1 MTPTAPDHLL
11 ALTGGSYFGVTTVYT
26 TMGDHRLGLESFTA
40 ECRDRDL
47 PVEGTIPDWLDG
59 HLLRNGPGQFEVG
72 GDAVNHWFDALA
84 LLRGFEIRDGTVSY
98 SARFLR
104 SEAYTHALVTGELG
118 FMEFGTN
125 PDYSLPRRLFQV
137 ARGRLT
143 DNASVDVTRI
153 DGAVA
158 AVTETA
164 RSVLVDPE
172 TLSTRRTHT
181 FDDDLSVL
189 GSLAHAHYDFD
200 RAETVGL
207 GFEYGPTSRYR
218 IFRRGKDQGER
229 EEIGAIEAGRP
240 SYLHS
245 FALTDRYVVVTEP
258 PFDVHPLRMVRGRPF
273 IENFRWHSAEPTRF
287 HVVDRRTGER
297 IAQLR
302 TDPFFVFH
310 HANAYE
316 GSGGEIVVD
325 LVAFEDASIV
335 DALYLDR
342 LRQSEIDPPGGE
354 LRRFRLDLTSGTVE
368 SEQLHPGPLEFPMI
382 DYRGRNTSR
391 YRYVYGVGRTDG
403 AGFLNCIEK
412 IDVESGASWTWHEPE
427 TYPGEAV
434 FVPRP
439 DQRAEDD
446 GVLLSVVLDV
456 DVERSALLVLDA
468 STFEELARAP
478 LPHALPF
485 GFHGQFFRDDGVP
498 SPSMV

>member
-1 MTPTAPDHLL
+1 
-11 ALTGGSYFGVTTVYT
+11 
-26 TMGDHRLGLESFTA
+26 MGDHRLGLQTFTD

-47 PVEGTIPDWLDG
+47 PVAGAIPDWLDG

-72 GDAVNHWFDALA
+72 GESVAHWFDALA

-98 SARFLR
+98 SARYLR
-104 SEAYTHALVTGELG
+104 SEAYTHAQATNELG

-125 PDYSLPRRLFQV
+125 PDYSLPRRLVQV

-153 DGAVA
+153 DGTIA

-164 RSVLVDPE
+164 RSVLVDAE
-172 TLSTRRTHT
+172 TLSTVRTHT
-181 FDDDLSVL
+181 FDDDLSLL

-200 RAETVGL
+200 REEEIGL
-207 GFEYGPTSRYR
+207 GFEYGPTSHYR
-218 IFRRGKDQGER
+218 LFRRGKRSAER
-229 EEIGAIEAGRP
+229 EEIGAVAVDRP

-258 PFDVHPLRMVRGRPF
+258 PFDVHPLRMARGRPF
-273 IENFRWHSAEPTRF
+273 VENFRWHPDEPTRF

-297 IAQLR
+297 VARLR

-310 HANAYE
+310 HVNAYE
-316 GSGGEIVVD
+316 GSGAAVVVD
-325 LVAFEDASIV
+325 LVAFEDASVI

-342 LRQSEIDPPGGE
+342 LRRPEIDPPGGE
-354 LRRFRLDLTSGTVE
+354 LRRYRLDLDSETVH
-368 SEQLHPGPLEFPMI
+368 SDRLHPGPVEFPMI
-382 DYRGRNTSR
+382 DYRGRNAR
-391 YRYVYGVGRTDG
+391 QHRYVYGVGRADG
-403 AGFLNCIEK
+403 PGFLNAIEK
-412 IDVESGASWTWHEPE
+412 IDVETGASSTWHEPE

-439 DQRAEDD
+439 DGTGEDD

-456 DVERSALLVLDA
+456 ATERSALLVLDA
-468 STFEELARAP
+468 STLEELARAP

-485 GFHGQFFRDDGVP
+485 GFHGQFFRGDGVP
-498 SPSMV
+498 SPSML